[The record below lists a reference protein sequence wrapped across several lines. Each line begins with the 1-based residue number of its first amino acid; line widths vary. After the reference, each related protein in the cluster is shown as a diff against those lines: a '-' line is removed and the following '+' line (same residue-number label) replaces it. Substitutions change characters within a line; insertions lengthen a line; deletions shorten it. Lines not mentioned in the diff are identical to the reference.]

1 MNNFDQNP
9 DSKVNVECDITIP
22 KEQFDLMIAKA
33 NIELIQRVNKLLD
46 MLEKKEDQVL
56 DTCISIINQ
65 EIEWVE
71 KQQVFNTRDQEW
83 NRARIQHGTRI
94 LEKIKEHFGIE

>member
-1 MNNFDQNP
+1 MNNFNQNP

-22 KEQFDLMIAKA
+22 KDQIDLMLVQS

-71 KQQVFNTRDQEW
+71 KQQVFNMRDQAW
-83 NRARIQHGTRI
+83 NDARIQHGKRI
-94 LEKIKEHFGIE
+94 LDKIKEHFER